1 MVWKAKTGT
10 DVLSSIVATL
20 LSLAALAERLG
31 DMPCDVRRRVF
42 AVLLHAEIV
51 AHASLFDVARDY
63 GAPALPLAEAMAS
76 LSDGDSPSEA
86 ELLAL
91 RLRTLALLWFGLVTW
106 LQSAERRQTRG
117 LQMLGLSLAHAAGNA
132 HRCPAYPVARPRID
146 SS

>member
-1 MVWKAKTGT
+1 MDRKANAGT

-20 LSLAALAERLG
+20 LSLAGLAECLG
-31 DMPCDVRRRVF
+31 DMRCDARRRVL

-51 AHASLFDVARDY
+51 AHASFFDVARDY

-117 LQMLGLSLAHAAGNA
+117 LQMLGLSPAHAAGNA
-132 HRCPAYPVARPRID
+132 PRCPAYPVARPRID